1 MIKITEQAV
10 KKFDE
15 IRQKDESMANAM
27 LRVNFGGYGWGGPKL
42 QLTLDELKNNDD
54 VVIKLEGITIVY
66 NSNLEA
72 YVNGSVVDYS
82 NNWLNPGFNINSSNS
97 SSC

>member
-1 MIKITEQAV
+1 MVKVTKRAV
-10 KKFDE
+10 EKFNE
-15 IRQKDESMANAM
+15 FKQKDESMGNEM
-27 LRVNFGGYGWGGPKL
+27 LRISFGGYGWGGPKS
-42 QLTLDELKNNDD
+42 QLALDELKNNDD
-54 VVIKLEGITIVY
+54 ILVKVEGMSIVY
-66 NSNLEA
+66 NLDLEA

>member
-27 LRVNFGGYGWGGPKL
+27 LRVNFGGYG
-42 QLTLDELKNNDD
+42 
-54 VVIKLEGITIVY
+54 
-66 NSNLEA
+66 
-72 YVNGSVVDYS
+72 
-82 NNWLNPGFNINSSNS
+82 
-97 SSC
+97 